1 MENYEEETS
10 GVGGFFP
17 NWPTRILAAGRPRTS
32 TRRVGDEKRD
42 QGDRGARVRESL

>member
-1 MENYEEETS
+1 MENCEEETS

-32 TRRVGDEKRD
+32 TRRVRDEKRG